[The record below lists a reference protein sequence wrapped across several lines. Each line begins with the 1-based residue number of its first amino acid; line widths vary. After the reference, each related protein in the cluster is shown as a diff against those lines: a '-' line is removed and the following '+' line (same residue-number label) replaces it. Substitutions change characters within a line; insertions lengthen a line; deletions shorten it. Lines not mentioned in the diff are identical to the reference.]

1 MVTVA
6 REKEVGTNGFT
17 VKKPSSVNWNQFNS
31 KDSVEVAKGLSNDDN
46 TSRLRHYFLF
56 DLANE
61 LINNILLVFNLT
73 KITL

>member
-17 VKKPSSVNWNQFNS
+17 VKKPSSVNWSQFNS

-46 TSRLRHYFLF
+46 TSRLRHFLF
-56 DLANE
+56 KGA
-61 LINNILLVFNLT
+61 IVVVFYQT
-73 KITL
+73 SPV

>member
-31 KDSVEVAKGLSNDDN
+31 KDSVEVAKGLSNFDN
-46 TSRLRHYFLF
+46 TSRLRHYFLYKG
-56 DLANE
+56 A
-61 LINNILLVFNLT
+61 IVVVFYQT
-73 KITL
+73 SPV